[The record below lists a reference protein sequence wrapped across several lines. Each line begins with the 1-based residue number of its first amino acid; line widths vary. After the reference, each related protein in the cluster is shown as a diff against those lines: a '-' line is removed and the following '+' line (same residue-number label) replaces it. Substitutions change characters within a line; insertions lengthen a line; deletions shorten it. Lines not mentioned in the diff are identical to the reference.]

1 MTAAEIGLGLQSD
14 KRAGDYAR
22 LARRAEEHGFD
33 VLSVFGDLMYQ
44 PPIFPLLE
52 MAAATERVRLGA
64 ACLNP
69 YSTAPYEIAGS
80 SPPSTWPRTAA
91 PTWDWRA
98 APGSARWASP
108 SPGR

>member
-1 MTAAEIGLGLQSD
+1 MTVAEIGLGLQSD

-52 MAAATERVRLGA
+52 MAAATARVRLGP

-69 YSTAPYEIAGS
+69 YSAAPYEIAGQV
-80 SPPSTWPRTAA
+80 AA
-91 PTWDWRA
+91 LDL
-98 APGSARWASP
+98 
-108 SPGR
+108 